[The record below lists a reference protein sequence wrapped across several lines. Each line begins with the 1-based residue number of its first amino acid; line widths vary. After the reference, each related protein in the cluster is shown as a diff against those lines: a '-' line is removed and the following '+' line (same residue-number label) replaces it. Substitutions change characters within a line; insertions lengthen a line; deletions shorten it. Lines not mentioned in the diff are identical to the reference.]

1 MRRLF
6 VGAVENDEELLRSLR
21 SDSEEAFTCVY
32 DRYHRLLYVLAY
44 RYLKDTA
51 FAEDATQHVF
61 MRLWESRA
69 LLVAGMNL
77 RNFLYTMMKNHVL
90 NVIRDQNTAIEKNY
104 EIAQSAPEY
113 EDELLAKI
121 EEKDMMRRLYEEIDR
136 LPEQKRLVCLYKLR
150 GNLSNQEIAERMR
163 ISVPTVKTHYAQAI
177 KALRIRFEKLFLILL
192 CLWGSSCG

>member
-32 DRYHRLLYVLAY
+32 ERYHRLLYVLAY

-150 GNLSNQEIAERMR
+150 GNLSNQEIAERMH

-177 KALRIRFEKLFLILL
+177 KALRIRFERLFLVLL
-192 CLWGSSCG
+192 SLWGSSCG

>member
-32 DRYHRLLYVLAY
+32 ERYHRLLYVLAY

-177 KALRIRFEKLFLILL
+177 KALRIRFERLFLVLL
-192 CLWGSSCG
+192 SLWGSSCG

>member
-32 DRYHRLLYVLAY
+32 ERYHRSLYVLAY
-44 RYLKDTA
+44 QYLKDTA

-69 LLVAGMNL
+69 LLMPGMNL
-77 RNFLYTMMKNHVL
+77 RNYLYTMMKNHVL
-90 NVIRDQNTAIEKNY
+90 NVIRDNNTAIEKNY
-104 EIAQSAPEY
+104 EIAQFAPEY

-150 GNLSNQEIAERMR
+150 GNLSNQEIAERMH

-177 KALRIRFEKLFLILL
+177 KALRIRFERLFLVLL
-192 CLWGSSCG
+192 SLWGSSCG